1 MNKKKLSDLYSRATQ
16 RIHSLTTE
24 LYEDLHTNAGEPI
37 ESAEEIATITNKYS
51 RWFRSE
57 LDFVRSAVQEYKEQQ

>member
-24 LYEDLHTNAGEPI
+24 LYEDLHTNSGDPI
-37 ESAEEIATITNKYS
+37 ESAEEIATITTVAGS
-51 RWFRSE
+51 GQSLTSFD
-57 LDFVRSAVQEYKEQQ
+57 L